1 MLSVENIREAVP
13 KVVAYKAEYF
23 KTISDIQK
31 AGFLDYLFPTTRDK
45 LICKAV
51 FDAMYE
57 DGEASSQKR
66 FISEQV
72 DKSNLYSPM
81 TISEITEVY
90 EQAKQLTLIYLKNRD
105 EYEKRLKDQETE
117 AGRSRAVEI
126 APSGKVASDSFAMS
140 DGGTKQVAEVKKIPK
155 PAKSKKGAKIEKVN
169 PLDLK
174 VTKEAMGIAEIQP
187 VKIKDEAML
196 RAKYEASLARRRD
209 AKAYAPSIMTP

>member
-1 MLSVENIREAVP
+1 
-13 KVVAYKAEYF
+13 
-23 KTISDIQK
+23 
-31 AGFLDYLFPTTRDK
+31 
-45 LICKAV
+45 
-51 FDAMYE
+51 MYE

-81 TISEITEVY
+81 TISEITEIY

-209 AKAYAPSIMTP
+209 AKAYAPSIMIP